1 MIKRSLD
8 GFKIWMEEYTLP
20 AHWACCLINGD
31 RSGLSDEDIGEIDK
45 WMEDNDYPHFCDV
58 GESYF
63 SWTNDANDLG
73 GDVAIYAAIVQ

>member
-20 AHWACCLINGD
+20 AYWSCYLMNGD
-31 RSGLSDEDIGEIDK
+31 HSGLSDDDIAEVDT
-45 WMEDNDYPHFCDV
+45 WMEDNDYPHFCDI

-73 GDVAIYAAIVQ
+73 GDVATYTAIIQ

>member
-20 AHWACCLINGD
+20 APWACWLINGD
-31 RSGLSDEDIGEIDK
+31 LSGLSDEDIAEVDA
-45 WMEDNDYPHFCDV
+45 WMADNDYPHFCDV
-58 GESYF
+58 GEPYF

-73 GDVAIYAAIVQ
+73 GDVATYTAIIQ